1 MLLKQTHFP
10 LGRKENNNDA
20 VVVYSVL
27 CLGCGYLTYMALQ
40 KYLFN
45 KNKPKK

>member
-10 LGRKENNNDA
+10 LGSKETDNDTA
-20 VVVYSVL
+20 VVYSVIIL
-27 CLGCGYLTYMALQ
+27 SCGYLTYMALQ